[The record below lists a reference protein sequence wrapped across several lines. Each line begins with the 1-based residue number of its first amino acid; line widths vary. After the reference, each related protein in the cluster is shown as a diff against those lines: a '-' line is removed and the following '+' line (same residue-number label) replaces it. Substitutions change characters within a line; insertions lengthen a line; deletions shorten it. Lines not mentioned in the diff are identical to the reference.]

1 MRIVFLGA
9 SPLAIATARML
20 LTRDHEVVVVDR
32 DKGVID
38 VLAEELDCGFLLG
51 DGTRPGVLR
60 EVDPKETD
68 FLFCLTDNDQTNI
81 IASLVGRT
89 LGFARV
95 ITRIDDEEFEHIAI
109 ELGLSDTVI
118 PARTIGRYLADAA
131 EGHDILEL
139 STAIKGEA
147 RVFVFAARDD
157 DAATV
162 EELGLPEDARVT
174 HLYRDGELVLADAQT
189 KLQRGDEVVV
199 LTRRR
204 NLPALRERWG
214 QPGG

>member
-1 MRIVFLGA
+1 MRMVFVGA
-9 SPLAIATARML
+9 GSLTLRAARIL
-20 LTRDHEVVVVDR
+20 CSRGHEVIIVER
-32 DKGVID
+32 DKEIAD
-38 VLAEELDCGFLLG
+38 SLSDQIDCGFLVG
-51 DGTRPGVLR
+51 DGTRPHLLR
-60 EVDPKETD
+60 ETDPPHCD
-68 FLFCLTDNDQTNI
+68 LLLALTGNDQTNI

-89 LGFARV
+89 LGFPRV

-109 ELGLSDTVI
+109 ELGLSDTII

-139 STAIKGEA
+139 SSAIKGEA
-147 RVFVFAARDD
+147 RVFVFAAREGDP
-157 DAATV
+157 ATV

-189 KLQRGDEVVV
+189 KLHRGDEVVV

-214 QPGG
+214 QPRG